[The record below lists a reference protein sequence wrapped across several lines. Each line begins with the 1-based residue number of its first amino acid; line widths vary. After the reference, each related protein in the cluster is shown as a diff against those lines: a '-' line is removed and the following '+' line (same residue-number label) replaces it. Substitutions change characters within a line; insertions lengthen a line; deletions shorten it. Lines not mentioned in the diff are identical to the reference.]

1 MEFIDLV
8 WFFGWLLTYEKTLDK
23 RHLVVKLT
31 INTPFITVAT
41 FYLTSLVGVSER
53 EVCECVTTTM
63 SSILNTTAIA
73 TGSACV
79 CDPPETAAITKV
91 VYAIWVWCIFLTF
104 PGTYAMQPAIT
115 TQTFGHK

>member
-1 MEFIDLV
+1 M
-8 WFFGWLLTYEKTLDK
+8 LLSTIVFYFRHRYVKTLYK
-23 RHLVVKLT
+23 RHLVVKL
-31 INTPFITVAT
+31 IKYNFFTVAT

>member
-1 MEFIDLV
+1 M
-8 WFFGWLLTYEKTLDK
+8 
-23 RHLVVKLT
+23 VKL
-31 INTPFITVAT
+31 IKYNFFTVAT